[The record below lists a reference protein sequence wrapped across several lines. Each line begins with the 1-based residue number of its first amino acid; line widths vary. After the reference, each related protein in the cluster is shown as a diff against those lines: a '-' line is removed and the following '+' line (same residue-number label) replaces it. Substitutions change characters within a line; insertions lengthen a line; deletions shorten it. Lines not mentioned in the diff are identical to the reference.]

1 MVQPCM
7 KNRKEYKVVYIPSKS
22 ILYVSSSTTTAGHY
36 KKAFPTGKD
45 HCDLF
50 DFVKRAVDVF
60 QDACPHSICD
70 GLFRVDVFM
79 NQANAYIVNEFE
91 SLEAVYYGKSVLES
105 AVTNYLKEYWLG
117 KLMNIDLIQELLS
130 TSRDRKDEVVD
141 LDSVRSVKK
150 KRL

>member
-1 MVQPCM
+1 M
-7 KNRKEYKVVYIPSKS
+7 
-22 ILYVSSSTTTAGHY
+22 
-36 KKAFPTGKD
+36 
-45 HCDLF
+45 
-50 DFVKRAVDVF
+50 KRAVQVF

-79 NQANAYIVNEFE
+79 NQVNAFIVNEFE

-105 AVTNYLKEYWLG
+105 AVTNYLKEYCLG

-130 TSRDRKDEVVD
+130 TSRDRKNEVVD
-141 LDSVRSVKK
+141 LDNVRSVKT

>member
-1 MVQPCM
+1 M
-7 KNRKEYKVVYIPSKS
+7 
-22 ILYVSSSTTTAGHY
+22 
-36 KKAFPTGKD
+36 
-45 HCDLF
+45 
-50 DFVKRAVDVF
+50 KRAVEIF

-79 NQANAYIVNEFE
+79 NQANAFIVNELFE

-117 KLMNIDLIQELLS
+117 KLINIDLLIQELLS
-130 TSRDRKDEVVD
+130 TSRDRKTKVVD
-141 LDSVRSVKK
+141 LDNVRSVKK